1 MNCNRARELL
11 ANYRDLQKERAAILP
26 ELDAHLEACS
36 ACRQLQQQSDFIG
49 ASIRSLPTLPP
60 APEAHAKLMRALAA
74 EHTRYIQRATS
85 AELSTPTPAFLKP
98 YLKDIVAEEK
108 HLEPLTTFSSAETGP
123 LPVIPIT
130 RKRPRS
136 ARMGPTTIVGL
147 AAAVLMLIMAGGISS
162 LVLMAQMNS
171 GKPTSITGPAYVTGG
186 TSISVASVAVHT
198 SFPHVASAIA
208 DRNTMYFSS
217 YQDGSEPE
225 WMLEQVHLNT
235 NSDASTTPVPLL
247 DKPTTSNVYILENVQ
262 NWLIWLQLDKPK
274 TAKGKPL
281 DTQNSSL
288 TRTWSLDAL
297 YVGSGT
303 TKADNNTA
311 SSEKNEA
318 SADQPITLL
327 KGLYDQNTVPTWV
340 NSPLQGTST
349 YQNNLLVSWL
359 DNQGISHLTRYQLD
373 AQQAPVSEELA
384 HINAGHVLTSPTA
397 SSDGRSIYW
406 GEEWATDDNVLHG
419 NIWQSQ
425 EEEAAPEHG
434 RWAPHTQTVRSLFK
448 NDEAFF
454 HPHVVGDTLFMLST
468 LPLDASNQT
477 SKPSPTVKTGPQTPV
492 ASLTPSAAKSTP
504 VLTPSVTTGQ
514 DETPITQ
521 PTQAPLIARS
531 NPNTYPLQADVM
543 IQGTLFG
550 YQLSDTTLAPQQFG
564 DEGQSMALQ
573 GGNRFLLWQNKNKS
587 INMFDVLTNNQVG
600 VGTQIPANTLFLS
613 IHGDTAVWLIPPDAN
628 ANTTQPANTITFKT
642 FNWPTKIVSPSG
654 QTP

>member
-1 MNCNRARELL
+1 LNCNRARELL
-11 ANYRDLQKERAAILP
+11 ANYRDIQKERAAILP

-36 ACRQLQQQSDFIG
+36 ACRQIQQQSDFIG
-49 ASIRSLPTLPP
+49 ASVRSLPTLSP

-85 AELSTPTPAFLKP
+85 SELSTPTPAFLKP

-130 RKRPRS
+130 RKRPRL
-136 ARMGPTTIVGL
+136 ARMGPTTIVGI

-171 GKPTSITGPAYVTGG
+171 GKPGETITGPAIVNKVTN
-186 TSISVASVAVHT
+186 ISVASVAVQT
-198 SFPHVASAIA
+198 PYPHVVSALA
-208 DRNTMYFSS
+208 DRNTMYFSA
-217 YQDGSEPE
+217 YQDGSDPT

-235 NSDASTTPVPLL
+235 NNDPSITPVPLL
-247 DKPTTSNVYILENVQ
+247 DKPTTSNIYLLENVQ

-274 TAKGKPL
+274 TTTGKPL

-297 YVGSGT
+297 YVGSGD
-303 TKADNNTA
+303 TKASKNNLPD
-311 SSEKNEA
+311 EKNEA
-318 SADQPITLL
+318 SANQPITLL
-327 KGLYDQNTVPTWV
+327 KGLYDQNTVPAWV

-359 DNQGISHLTRYQLD
+359 DNQGTSHLTRYQLD
-373 AQQAPVSEELA
+373 AQQAPTSEELA
-384 HINAGHVLTSPTA
+384 HVNAGHVLASPTA

-406 GEEWATDDNVLHG
+406 GEEWATNDNVLHG

-434 RWAPHTQTVRSLFK
+434 RWAPHIETVRSLFK
-448 NDEAFF
+448 NDEASF

-477 SKPSPTVKTGPQTPV
+477 NKPSPIITTDAQTPV

-504 VLTPSVTTGQ
+504 ILTPSVTTGQ

-521 PTQAPLIARS
+521 PTQAPLIS
-531 NPNTYPLQADVM
+531 KSDPNAYPLQADAMV
-543 IQGTLFG
+543 QGTLFG
-550 YQLSDTTLAPQQFG
+550 YQLSDTTLVPQQFG

-587 INMFDVLTNNQVG
+587 INMFDVLTNNPVG

-613 IHGDTAVWLIPPDAN
+613 IHGDTAVWLIPPDSN
-628 ANTTQPANTITFKT
+628 ANTTQPANTVTFKT
-642 FNWPTKIVSPSG
+642 FNWPAKIVSPNN
-654 QTP
+654 